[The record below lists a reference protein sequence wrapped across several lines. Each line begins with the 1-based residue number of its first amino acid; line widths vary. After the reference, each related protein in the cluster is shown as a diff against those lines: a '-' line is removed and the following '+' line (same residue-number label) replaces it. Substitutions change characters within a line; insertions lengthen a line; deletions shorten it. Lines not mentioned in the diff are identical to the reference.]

1 MGKERYKS
9 FYHARIEDAKR
20 YVEVFTRRLG
30 AIVGELGSGEVK
42 AQKNDFIIAWRE
54 RVRQRRED
62 ERTHIMMLVEGDIR
76 NYEAMMEASCETYL
90 IAMEA
95 YVKRIKLSQPKE
107 KSPIKGLNA

>member
-1 MGKERYKS
+1 MAEERCKPFYKS
-9 FYHARIEDAKR
+9 RIEDAKR

-42 AQKNDFIIAWRE
+42 AQKDDFIIAWRE
-54 RVRQRRED
+54 RVRRRRED
-62 ERTHIMMLVEGDIR
+62 ERTHIMMLVEGDVR
-76 NYEAMMEASCETYL
+76 NYEALMEASCETYL

-95 YVKRIKLSQPKE
+95 YVKRIKMSQPKE